1 MTQANRTKSA
11 EYLLDLIS
19 KKETLIP
26 CDSVICRYCAHYYCQ
41 VQIDVD
47 GHTVC
52 YWCADRSE
60 FTGVE
65 CTIVG
70 Y

>member
-11 EYLLDLIS
+11 EYLLDLIR
-19 KKETLIP
+19 KKETFIP
-26 CDSVICRYCAHYYCQ
+26 CDSVICRYCAYYYQ
-41 VQIDVD
+41 DEVDVD
-47 GHTVC
+47 GKIMC
-52 YWCADRSE
+52 DWCVNRSE